1 MWPTLVS
8 HTLWRRGPGQDT
20 EFSAWARRLQGCGSI
35 IGGVVLALLEALEEL
50 LEERLEGRL
59 SRGPAQV
66 GAYGVQGP
74 NWRY

>member
-1 MWPTLVS
+1 MG
-8 HTLWRRGPGQDT
+8 HTFWRRGPGQDT
-20 EFSAWARRLQGCGSI
+20 GCAARVRRPHECCRSMGA
-35 IGGVVLALLEALEEL
+35 VVSVLPEALEEL

-66 GAYGVQGP
+66 GAYGVQRP

>member
-1 MWPTLVS
+1 MGAV
-8 HTLWRRGPGQDT
+8 
-20 EFSAWARRLQGCGSI
+20 FS
-35 IGGVVLALLEALEEL
+35 VLPEALEEL